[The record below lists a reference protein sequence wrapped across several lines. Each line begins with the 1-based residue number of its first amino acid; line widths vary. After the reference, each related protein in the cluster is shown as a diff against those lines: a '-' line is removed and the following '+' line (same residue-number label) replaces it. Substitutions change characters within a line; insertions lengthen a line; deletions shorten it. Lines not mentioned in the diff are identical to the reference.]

1 MNKKDV
7 CLTNGRLGFGQK
19 NRQKTKISPPF
30 TIMTKKDGVWING
43 RIGSRQIKVGL
54 EQTVE

>member
-1 MNKKDV
+1 MYVWQMVNKDLDKKMD
-7 CLTNGRLGFGQK
+7 K
-19 NRQKTKISPPF
+19 NKNLSTLHNYD
-30 TIMTKKDGVWING
+30 KKVGVWMNG

>member
-1 MNKKDV
+1 M
-7 CLTNGRLGFGQK
+7 TNGRLGFGQK

-43 RIGSRQIKVGL
+43 RIGSRQIKVGV